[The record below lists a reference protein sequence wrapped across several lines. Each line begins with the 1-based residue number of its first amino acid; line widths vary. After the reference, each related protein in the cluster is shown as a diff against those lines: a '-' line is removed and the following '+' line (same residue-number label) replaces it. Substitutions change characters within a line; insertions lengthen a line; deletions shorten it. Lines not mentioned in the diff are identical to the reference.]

1 MHRICHIA
9 EVLLSLQQV
18 GNVKYIGWNLQV
30 VCSTEPEV
38 IVTSLQLQ
46 IEEMEAEL
54 DSWKLDIQ
62 SIRSTFY
69 ELNYFTTTQL
79 LVLRQALAKLKH
91 DDIAVLDADVLALLQ
106 SVHPKVDSVLVANS
120 IKEVMREISTPDHI
134 ENIPECCEDIDV
146 IKAKNNESMH
156 QDHEHKVLSGLV
168 EENLS
173 ESQVM
178 IMSFVVDQLGC
189 SKKIVLKAFEK
200 FHKEKKD
207 KYDYLD
213 ICTELMNDND
223 VSDSES
229 ENSSEDSVC
238 MMPYDDDNDDD
249 IADLQGAG

>member
-18 GNVKYIGWNLQV
+18 GNVIYIGWNLQV

-54 DSWKLDIQ
+54 ESWKLNLQ
-62 SIRSTFY
+62 SVRNTFY

-120 IKEVMREISTPDHI
+120 IKGAMNVTSTPDHI
-134 ENIPECCEDIDV
+134 ENIPECGADIDV
-146 IKAKNNESMH
+146 EAKNSESWH
-156 QDHEHKVLSGLV
+156 QDHCLEVVSGLT
-168 EENLS
+168 EEDLS
-173 ESQVM
+173 ESQNM
-178 IMSFVVDQLGC
+178 IMSFVVDQIGC
-189 SKKIVLKAFEK
+189 SKELVLEAFDK
-200 FHKEKKD
+200 YHKEKKD
-207 KYDYLD
+207 KYDYVN
-213 ICTELMNDND
+213 ICMDLMNDCD

-229 ENSSEDSVC
+229 GVPSEDSASI
-238 MMPYDDDNDDD
+238 MSYDDD
-249 IADLQGAG
+249 IAELQGAG